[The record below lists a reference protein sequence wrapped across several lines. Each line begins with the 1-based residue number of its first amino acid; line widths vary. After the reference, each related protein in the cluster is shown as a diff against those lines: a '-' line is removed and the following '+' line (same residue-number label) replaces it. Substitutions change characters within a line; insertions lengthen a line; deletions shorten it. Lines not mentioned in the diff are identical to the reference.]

1 MSSGALSQAERR
13 GCGVLPKDPKG
24 QSSGIFLKGLQE
36 RVHSSD
42 VSFHCRSPV
51 HDGNSGSASAQGAAT
66 TPPEL
71 FTEAEEDAELL
82 GLLFAEMDADKNG
95 TVSHAELAA
104 AVGKH
109 GMQAELR
116 EVLESLLPS
125 TGGFGASTGQREI
138 TREEFGK
145 AFEKLPR
152 VRGERVKWARGLGLE
167 GLVARMLPRGEITDG
182 LSGLRALPD
191 AELPAL
197 AQRIAEELAAVL
209 PGLIER
215 KFRELRQS
223 AAGESAALR
232 HVNTKFALD
241 GAFVGRFA
249 TLDDFHRGP
258 EEHIGVPNPR
268 IEEGVEAEHCR
279 RSNRDVKF
287 TTSNYN
293 IVTWPSLEYE
303 FVMAPKAGADYPHTP
318 RDSRLWKN
326 GTYSETNKQGWKGE
340 HGRDPIALD
349 AFLPDHPEAAA
360 LLAALPAGVQDFV
373 LAARGVIKKAGL
385 LRVEVAC
392 LRLYTGPLFT
402 LYNAVLRGF
411 PARDV
416 AALLDNRYETSIF
429 TITSGITK
437 VSKISDVP
445 PNRLLFRGCGG
456 MILPRQFWDRYD
468 ECTVAVVILAHDKE
482 AAASAVEAVER
493 LLEKPSNAAPR
504 ASPAYDLDVQY
515 LRLPAPID
523 DDALR
528 AAADTGIRVASAPR
542 QQESPASAALAL
554 AVPLEKLAF
563 EARLSEALKAAL
575 SAACGGRAV
584 VFERV
589 AAKPQGFCGGGACHC
604 APRSAAPDMRKR
616 RFPCSAPAPFPF
628 SHAAL
633 PLHFPFPM
641 RCSRSLSLFPC
652 AAPAP
657 FSFSH
662 APLPSPPPL
671 SQGLTRRVRQSNS
684 ASCRPRRTGKRPQ
697 RTAAWSASAARCSR
711 SRRARWTRA
720 PPSASSQST
729 PGRPSSSCRPSP
741 ASRSPPLQSIPPH
754 PCGYRARAHR
764 LACGTRHAGA
774 PDARMCACCSPCAG
788 DGGAAR
794 REHAQGPGPASAP
807 WLRS

>member
-1 MSSGALSQAERR
+1 
-13 GCGVLPKDPKG
+13 
-24 QSSGIFLKGLQE
+24 
-36 RVHSSD
+36 
-42 VSFHCRSPV
+42 
-51 HDGNSGSASAQGAAT
+51 
-66 TPPEL
+66 
-71 FTEAEEDAELL
+71 
-82 GLLFAEMDADKNG
+82 
-95 TVSHAELAA
+95 
-104 AVGKH
+104 
-109 GMQAELR
+109 
-116 EVLESLLPS
+116 
-125 TGGFGASTGQREI
+125 
-138 TREEFGK
+138 
-145 AFEKLPR
+145 
-152 VRGERVKWARGLGLE
+152 
-167 GLVARMLPRGEITDG
+167 MLPRGEITDG

-232 HVNTKFALD
+232 HVNTKFSLD

-326 GTYSETNKQGWKGE
+326 GIYSETNKQGWKGE

-411 PARDV
+411 PAGDV

-482 AAASAVEAVER
+482 AAVSAVEAVEC
-493 LLEKPSNAAPR
+493 LLEKRSNAAPR

-563 EARLSEALKAAL
+563 EARLSKALKAAL
-575 SAACGGRAV
+575 SVACGGRAV

-616 RFPCSAPAPFPF
+616 RFPCAAPAPFPF

-662 APLPSPPPL
+662 APLPSPPPHPPFPNASRGASGSRIRPHVDHDGPGNGRSVQRRGQPARHGARDRGGRGGQGRL
-671 SQGLTRRVRQSNS
+671 HQLPLRVPRGGRVPHAAPLLPRGPPRFNPSPHTRAGIAPGLTGLHAARGMRGRLTRGCARAARRAQVTGEQRVESTPKGQVRPPPLGCAADSLMTSLHQS
-684 ASCRPRRTGKRPQ
+684 ASMTSTAHHSGQSRPTTVV
-697 RTAAWSASAARCSR
+697 TAPMVQHR
-711 SRRARWTRA
+711 SRRMSAR
-720 PPSASSQST
+720 
-729 PGRPSSSCRPSP
+729 
-741 ASRSPPLQSIPPH
+741 
-754 PCGYRARAHR
+754 
-764 LACGTRHAGA
+764 
-774 PDARMCACCSPCAG
+774 
-788 DGGAAR
+788 
-794 REHAQGPGPASAP
+794 
-807 WLRS
+807 